1 MQNKEKC
8 SDWIAEHVKEKP
20 SQKQLDLVKKICEE
34 CKLAMPINKILNDK
48 FAISKWIDK
57 HKKAKK

>member
-1 MQNKEKC
+1 MDC
-8 SDWIAEHVKEKP
+8 RDAKEKP
-20 SQKQLDLVKKICEE
+20 SQKQLNLVKKICEE
-34 CKLAMPINKILNDK
+34 FKLAMPTNKILNDK